1 MKKSSS
7 VLTLKGPV
15 TQMVQNKTIP
25 YNDIS
30 RTIEGYESRAWRLCH
45 TSLKAMTLPKIPRW
59 FEDVMNTR
67 ILPVLSE
74 IGMDVPFARSL
85 LQMAMPAWELIGPMT
100 DKTVF
105 YEPEA
110 LSELQEVEQGLLRQA
125 ENIYATRFW
134 PSLKAPQEFINTVKQ
149 NMHPQNLFSLLDEV
163 STPWII
169 LPRAYRSLERD
180 HCRYLPLYL
189 DMISQSKNEQSLD
202 KWIRIVIEFLANYS
216 IKFADSTYPGQK
228 IRAFVVNGY
237 EAMFWRN
244 LKSPP
249 VGFEDIRI
257 FEHFYNWMIH
267 SGSGLEALNTVV
279 PPAID
284 RMKSGMRTIFPS
296 ENGFRSSV
304 DNRQEVSCFKIS
316 LRHGYLGIISTG
328 NYFWIGSLLNSRKGD
343 EKLEYIPTLVTLR
356 SLFRRIEHDYAFES
370 KRTRYYIKDF
380 LYQFETAY
388 EKIRQSMNELD
399 HLSRDTLQF
408 LANQILSMIRKLN
421 QAL

>member
-1 MKKSSS
+1 
-7 VLTLKGPV
+7 
-15 TQMVQNKTIP
+15 MVQSKAISNS
-25 YNDIS
+25 DIS
-30 RTIEGYESRAWRLCH
+30 RTIEAFESRAWRSCNN
-45 TSLKAMTLPKIPRW
+45 SLKAMTLPKIPLW
-59 FEDVMNTR
+59 FDSMMTTR

-74 IGMDVPFARSL
+74 IGMDVSFARSL
-85 LQMAMPAWELIGPMT
+85 LQMAMPAWGLIGPMN

-110 LSELQEVEQGLLRQA
+110 LSELQEVEQSLLQKA

-134 PSLKAPQEFINTVKQ
+134 PSLKAPQEFFNTVQ
-149 NMHPQNLFSLLDEV
+149 QSMHPQNLFSLLDEV

-169 LPRAYRSLERD
+169 LPRAYRSLERH

-189 DMISQSKNEQSLD
+189 DMIRQSKNEQSLD
-202 KWIRIVIEFLANYS
+202 IWIRIVIEFVANYS
-216 IKFADSTYPGQK
+216 IKFAVSTCPREK

-249 VGFEDIRI
+249 AGFEDIRV

-267 SGSGLEALNTVV
+267 SGSGLEALGTVV
-279 PPAID
+279 PPAIN

-296 ENGFRSSV
+296 ENGFQSSA
-304 DNRQEVSCFKIS
+304 DNRQEVSCFQIS
-316 LRHGYLGIISTG
+316 LRHGCLGIISTG
-328 NYFWIGSLLNSRKGD
+328 NYFWIGPLLNSRKGD
-343 EKLEYIPTLVTLR
+343 EKLKYIPALVSLR
-356 SLFRRIEHDYAFES
+356 SLFRRIERDYVFES

-388 EKIRQSMNELD
+388 EKIRQSINELD
-399 HLSRDTLQF
+399 HLSRHTLQF
-408 LANQILSMIRKLN
+408 LTKQILSMIRKLN

>member
-1 MKKSSS
+1 
-7 VLTLKGPV
+7 
-15 TQMVQNKTIP
+15 MVQNKAIP
-25 YNDIS
+25 TNDVS
-30 RTIEGYESRAWRLCH
+30 RAIEEYESRAWRSCD
-45 TSLKAMTLPKIPRW
+45 TSLKSMTLPKMPRW
-59 FEDVMNTR
+59 FDSVLNTR

-74 IGMDVPFARSL
+74 IGMDVSFARAL
-85 LQMAMPAWELIGPMT
+85 LQMAMPAWELIGPMN

-110 LSELQEVEQGLLRQA
+110 LSELQEVEQSLLRKA

-134 PSLKAPQEFINTVKQ
+134 PSLKAPQDFLNTVKQ
-149 NMHPQNLFSLLDEV
+149 SLHPRNLFGLLDEV
-163 STPWII
+163 SIPWII
-169 LPRAYRSLERD
+169 LPRAYRSLKRE

-189 DMISQSKNEQSLD
+189 DMIVQSKNEQSLD

-216 IKFADSTYPGQK
+216 IKFANSACPGEK
-228 IRAFVVNGY
+228 VRDFMVNGY

-249 VGFEDIRI
+249 AGFEDIRV
-257 FEHFYNWMIH
+257 FEHYYSWMTH
-267 SGSGLEALNTVV
+267 SGSGLEVLDTLV
-279 PPAID
+279 PPAIN

-296 ENGFRSSV
+296 GNGFRGGA
-304 DNRQEVSCFKIS
+304 DKRQEVSCFQIS
-316 LRHGYLGIISTG
+316 LRHGCLGIITTG

-343 EKLEYIPTLVTLR
+343 EKLEYIPTLVALR
-356 SLFRRIEHDYAFES
+356 SLFRRIERDFPYES

-388 EKIRQSMNELD
+388 QKIRHSINELD
-399 HLSRDTLQF
+399 FLSRDTLQF
-408 LANQILSMIRKLN
+408 LTKQILSMIRKLN

>member
-1 MKKSSS
+1 MLQSKAISNS
-7 VLTLKGPV
+7 
-15 TQMVQNKTIP
+15 
-25 YNDIS
+25 DIY
-30 RTIEGYESRAWRLCH
+30 RTFETFESRAWRSCN
-45 TSLKAMTLPKIPRW
+45 TSLRSMTLAKIPRW
-59 FEDVMNTR
+59 FDRVMTSR
-67 ILPVLSE
+67 ILPVLRD
-74 IGMDVPFARSL
+74 IGMDVSFARSL

-100 DKTVF
+100 AKTVF

-110 LSELQEVEQGLLRQA
+110 LLELQEVERGLLSKT
-125 ENIYATRFW
+125 ENIYSTHFW
-134 PSLKAPQEFINTVKQ
+134 PSLKAPQELLHTVKQ
-149 NMHPQNLFSLLDEV
+149 SMHPQNLFSLFDEV
-163 STPWII
+163 SSPWII

-189 DMISQSKNEQSLD
+189 DMITQSNNEQSLD

-216 IKFADSTYPGQK
+216 IKFAHSACRREK

-249 VGFEDIRI
+249 AGFEDTRV

-284 RMKSGMRTIFPS
+284 RMKSGMRIIFPS
-296 ENGFRSSV
+296 GNGFQSSV
-304 DNRQEVSCFKIS
+304 DNRQEVSCFQIS
-316 LRHGYLGIISTG
+316 LRHGCLGIITTG
-328 NYFWIGSLLNSRKGD
+328 NYFWIGPLLNSRKGD
-343 EKLEYIPTLVTLR
+343 EKREYLPTLLALR
-356 SLFRRIEHDYAFES
+356 SLFRRIERDFPFES

-380 LYQFETAY
+380 LNQFETAY
-388 EKIRQSMNELD
+388 QKIRQSINNLD
-399 HLSRDTLQF
+399 HLSRDALQF
-408 LANQILSMIRKLN
+408 LTNQILSMIRKLN